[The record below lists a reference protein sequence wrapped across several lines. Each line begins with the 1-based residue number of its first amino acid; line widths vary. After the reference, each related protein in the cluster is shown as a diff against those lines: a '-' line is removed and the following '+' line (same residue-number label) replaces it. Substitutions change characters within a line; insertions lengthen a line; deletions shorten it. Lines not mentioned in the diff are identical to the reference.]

1 MSHFNRLFLYA
12 YTVNLM
18 YKFLRY
24 YFSLPGQMLSMWAA
38 RKPSAA
44 IFSPSTEVEPM
55 SLATMV
61 LNRKYKRPARLTVF
75 GDWKIQTA
83 NLSGCGQ
90 SRTCNLPVPQF
101 EKPFLGL
108 NETAINIISISHKDI
123 ASLVTFSRRIVQ

>member
-1 MSHFNRLFLYA
+1 
-12 YTVNLM
+12 
-18 YKFLRY
+18 
-24 YFSLPGQMLSMWAA
+24 
-38 RKPSAA
+38 
-44 IFSPSTEVEPM
+44 M